1 MLNFKLILAKRSRV
15 KMLRNL
21 NLTQKF
27 NLILILVV
35 LVGIAMSGLALSTAL
50 NQKSENDVTSKAL
63 LLMET
68 ISSVRSYTNDQ
79 VNPLLMPL
87 LDTQSEFLPESI
99 PSYAAREVFE
109 ALRSKATYNELFYKD
124 ATLNPTNLRDKADN
138 FETELVENLRKNSNL
153 KELNGYRKYPSGEL
167 FYIARPIMISDQN
180 CLVCHTTPAAAPKSQ
195 IATYGSQNGFGWKLN
210 EIIGAQVVYV
220 PASQV
225 MNNARRWFLIVMGI
239 VTTAFALAI
248 FITNILLKM
257 AVVRP
262 IKQIARVANEV
273 STGNMEAEF
282 DQNYNDEIGLLATAF
297 NRMKISLSVAMN
309 MLNQRRD
316 G

>member
-1 MLNFKLILAKRSRV
+1 
-15 KMLRNL
+15 MLRNL

-50 NQKSENDVTSKAL
+50 NQKSENEVTSKAL

-68 ISSVRSYTNDQ
+68 ISSVRTYTNDQ
-79 VNPLLMPL
+79 VNPLIMPL

-109 ALRSKATYNELFYKD
+109 GLRSKPTYNELFYKD
-124 ATLNPTNLRDKADN
+124 ATLNPTNLRDKADK

-167 FYIARPIMISDQN
+167 FYIARPIKITDQN
-180 CLVCHTTPAAAPKSQ
+180 CLVCHSTPGAAPKSQ
-195 IATYGSQNGFGWKLN
+195 LATYGSENGFGWKHN
-210 EIIGAQVVYV
+210 EIIGAQVVYF
-220 PASQV
+220 PASKV
-225 MNNARRWFLIVMGI
+225 MNKARQWFLIIMGI
-239 VTTAFALAI
+239 VTAAFALAI

-257 AVVRP
+257 AVVSP

-273 STGNMEAEF
+273 STGNLEAEF